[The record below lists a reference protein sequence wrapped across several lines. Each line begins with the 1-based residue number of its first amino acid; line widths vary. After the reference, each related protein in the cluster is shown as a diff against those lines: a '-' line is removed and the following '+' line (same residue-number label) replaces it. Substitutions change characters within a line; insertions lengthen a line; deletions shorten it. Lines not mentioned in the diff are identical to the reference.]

1 MKFDTTMLV
10 AVLAGAAIAGTHA
23 SCANSCSG
31 HGTCGTHDRCTCYPM
46 YEGTDCSLKS
56 CPSGPAFVDG
66 ANAGDVHAYAV
77 CSGRGTCAQ
86 DTGECACNE
95 GFTGYNCGRSVC
107 PNECS
112 GHGTC
117 AFANDIS
124 TAAYGD
130 YDGSMTRSC
139 ICDGYYTGADCS
151 SRQCPRGDDPLTTE
165 IECQGV
171 ASGVQAH
178 EIQEITV
185 TANNML
191 AGEMTLTYTD
201 AYGQAWTTS
210 PIAVGGD
217 NKFDIRLASGDT
229 GSCSLR
235 YSDAIDSA
243 RQSGYDGSTYTDFS
257 STDHFYPS
265 NAAVSLSGTA
275 CNGATAAQMDTILS
289 ENPVASNVHVTK
301 STDITD
307 GAKYEVTVGNLN
319 FQNENT
325 ASEIGQ
331 FSLDGVSGEA
341 LHPLG
346 DHSEDIAR
354 ALTSLPYGVIPS
366 VTVSKVTIKSSDYS
380 SDDVSYGNGVQQKYR
395 VTFSD
400 AANAGDQNLLQCNA
414 AGCNEDG
421 CAPRYEG
428 VNHEKFIST
437 KYHAAQAEGQVTDYR
452 TAIVATGQGGFWLR
466 PWKANKDVADDFT
479 SGTYYMHRDLGNGK
493 TSSATF
499 QFNDDQADIE
509 SALQTIEG
517 WSGIAVSCN
526 SAADS
531 YAKGKGTPGTVGHS
545 ATKHQ
550 FECYVTY
557 PVGYD
562 DGARLPTMTYNN
574 FNGVTKAAAGG
585 ALDFKCV
592 NEICVIEVAAGVKH
606 GTLLLHSNNA
616 GDEPHF
622 ENGNGMVYIEAA
634 SPHSQACTIT
644 STAHTAGQTVT
655 EAATGAVGVVGKTG
669 TTALLIVVT
678 NGIDFSLDA
687 GTVMLNG
694 VSIAKSVCTAAAHA
708 PFTTNTYEIIRTS
721 SDTAANFVVVFS
733 PGQADCASYT
743 ACVDPTSM
751 SADAAQVYESTPL
764 MPMWPDISNSIA
776 LHDTTMRVVLDAM
789 VETEEAI
796 TGTMLTLP
804 IWNIAYGNLGYIQT
818 TLVNSGET
826 TCADVQEQLIK
837 FKDGGVTGFS
847 TTNTPYPSLVDP
859 ADATRSICDCQ
870 KKDNRGIVPYTIT
883 FDITCPA
890 FIANHMYISRKD
902 QAVAGGA
909 GASRTAKITTGAE
922 MMNAIYYF
930 VRDTPPSGI
939 TTKVA
944 VGDTL
949 TILASGAN
957 NNKQFT
963 VKAFV
968 SDGNFGSGQN
978 QVWSTNAAFLGLA
991 NMNSLAAALDTTTN
1005 YRAYGDFVQYA
1016 KVDPAPTSD
1025 YHVLEMKATGQNG
1038 TSFTRT
1044 LESVS
1049 TTTKSIATLTF
1060 YDNVAATV
1068 QSFANALSGTF
1079 QLSYG
1084 GEETAVMQAS
1094 VTAAGMQ
1101 EALAGVSTIG
1111 VAPTVTKSTVGVG
1124 SPSVTWTISFDSK
1137 DGDAKKLTFKY
1148 TDAINSERKTSAV
1161 LGSTS
1166 VALSNTISAAAGAGV
1181 WAAGAKNS
1189 IVMQYTQE
1197 GSTFYDALSTT
1208 AATVHDE
1215 LAADTTV
1222 GTTMDVQAAEDI
1234 YWYLYQESG
1243 AAIADVDAAVC
1254 TGWVVSTGNT
1264 LSKAP
1269 SLIFEFNGEFTAP
1282 VPMCSSATAF
1292 SVLGAYETEIQKL
1305 TGLKTASV
1313 FIGGLGAVVVNANSD
1328 DLFQKHFPWSATH
1341 FGTAVAHMAISLP
1354 IGVDGSSF
1362 RVHAQIDSV
1371 IGWRLMATGE
1381 GTAYTYRARNN
1392 NGRQFTVTQAY
1403 ENKIAGGV
1411 HFSRGAAA
1419 TLAAAHLGTASGV
1432 VASAVAGSA
1441 VGTWNPG
1448 TYYNVRLYPAAGAG
1462 VAHAAVTIKASGIA
1476 KVEITA
1482 GGLLAEAGGG
1492 GTKGVFHIKCDTR
1505 LASGLTDTS
1514 ANNAACAPTHAANN
1528 IIVVTLGTS
1537 ATAALTNILQASLV
1551 VGSVPSAIADAQ
1563 DDCATTQA
1571 VASQGSSFVLA
1582 GNADGA
1588 GTPTTHLITGV
1599 KLNIGCGAGA
1609 AATTVG
1615 GTVVVAGGST
1625 DADGTL
1631 PTTVALLQTTAV
1643 KVETGTNE
1651 NTFTFSKAQLNA
1663 FYYTAG
1669 FYDTTTP
1676 KFFRDGLHE
1685 GLLQGGNSLDHQKMT
1700 IMGGRTGNGHYFQ
1713 EFAAPCG
1720 VDSRQMFGDLNHGV
1734 NGAGYGRMA
1743 AANRQTSSV
1752 VAGAQGDGAT
1762 VTPGLDTIFME
1773 WMPKYSYVGLGF
1785 DQLTVTPAPDEI
1797 VDVISGAASSTK
1809 MVVTYTG
1816 ATGSCSVTE
1825 VDRGTHESSVCS
1837 GRGNCDTATGTCL
1850 CDAGYTLEAC
1860 SEQTVLV

>member
-112 GHGTC
+112 GHGKC

-257 STDHFYPS
+257 STDHHYPS

-341 LHPLG
+341 VHPLG

-366 VTVSKVTIKSSDYS
+366 VTVSKVTVKSSDYA
-380 SDDVSYGNGVQQKYR
+380 SDDVSFGNGVQQKYR

-452 TAIVATGQGGFWLR
+452 TSIVATGQGGFWLR

-479 SGTYYMHRDLGNGK
+479 SGTYYIHRDLGNGK
-493 TSSATF
+493 SSSATF
-499 QFNDDQADIE
+499 QFNDDQAAIE

-562 DGARLPTMTYNN
+562 DGARLPTMTYDN
-574 FNGVTKAAAGG
+574 FNGLTTAAAGG
-585 ALDFKCV
+585 SLDFKCV
-592 NEICVIEVAAGVKH
+592 NEICVIEVASGVKH
-606 GTLLLHSNNA
+606 GTILLSTNNA

-634 SPHSQACTIT
+634 SPHTQLCTIPQ
-644 STAHTAGQTVT
+644 TAVVVGETVT
-655 EAATGAVGVVGKTG
+655 HAGSGAVGTVGKAGG
-669 TTALLIVVT
+669 TVTSLLITVT
-678 NGIDFSLDA
+678 NGIDFPLTGGSLKINGA
-687 GTVMLNG
+687 TVVATSCNAANH
-694 VSIAKSVCTAAAHA
+694 AK
-708 PFTTNTYEIIRTS
+708 FTTGTYEIIRTAS
-721 SDTAANFVVVFS
+721 STDANFVVVFS
-733 PGQADCASYT
+733 PGQADCADYD
-743 ACVDPTSM
+743 ACVNPLDM
-751 SADAAQVYESTPL
+751 SDTLAQVYESTPL

-776 LHDTTMRVVLDAM
+776 LHDTTFRVVLDAQAGTA
-789 VETEEAI
+789 EPLTSTLLTEQ
-796 TGTMLTLP
+796 

-826 TCADVQEQLIK
+826 TCADIQAQLIK
-837 FKDGGVTGFS
+837 FKDGGVSGFS

-902 QAVAGGA
+902 QAVRGAAGS
-909 GASRTAKITTGAE
+909 SRAVKIATGGE
-922 MMNAIYYF
+922 FMNAIYYY

-949 TILASGAN
+949 TVLASGAN

-963 VKAFV
+963 VKSFV
-968 SDGNFGSGQN
+968 TDGNFGSGQN
-978 QVWSTNAAFLGLA
+978 QLWSTNAAFLGMA
-991 NMNSLAAALDTTTN
+991 NINNLAAALDTTTN

-1049 TTTKSIATLTF
+1049 TTTNSIATLTF
-1060 YDNVAATV
+1060 YDNAAG
-1068 QSFANALSGTF
+1068 QSFANSLSGTF
-1079 QLSYG
+1079 QLMYG
-1084 GEETAVMQAS
+1084 DEETAVMQAS
-1094 VTAAGMQ
+1094 VTAKGMQ

-1111 VAPTVTKSTVGVG
+1111 AAPTVTKANSGGTIG
-1124 SPSVTWTISFDSK
+1124 SHSVTWTISFDPK

-1161 LGSTS
+1161 LGSGGA
-1166 VALSNTISAAAGAGV
+1166 ALVNTISAAAGSGV
-1181 WAAGAKNS
+1181 WGAGAKNQ

-1197 GSTFYDALSTT
+1197 GSTFYDAVSTT
-1208 AATVHDE
+1208 AADIHDE

-1222 GTTMDVQAAEDI
+1222 GTTLDVQAAEDI

-1243 AAIADVDAAVC
+1243 AALSDVDAAVC
-1254 TGWVVSTGNT
+1254 AGWVAATGTT
-1264 LSKAP
+1264 LSTAP

-1282 VPMCSSATAF
+1282 VPMCSSTSAFTVFGTYATA
-1292 SVLGAYETEIQKL
+1292 IQGL
-1305 TGLKTASV
+1305 TGLETASV
-1313 FIGGLGAVVVNANSD
+1313 YIAGLGAGVASTASD
-1328 DLFQKHFPWSATH
+1328 TLFQKHFPWSATH
-1341 FGTAVAHMAISLP
+1341 FGTAVAHMAITLP
-1354 IGVDGSSF
+1354 LGVDGSSF
-1362 RVHAQIDSV
+1362 RVHAQIDTK
-1371 IGWRLMATGE
+1371 IGWRLTTAGE

-1392 NGRQFTVTQAY
+1392 NGRKFTVTQAY
-1403 ENKIAGGV
+1403 ENKIGGAV
-1411 HFSRGAAA
+1411 HFSRGVAEVAASPK
-1419 TLAAAHLGTASGV
+1419 GSASGV
-1432 VASAVAGSA
+1432 VTGVSVGSSVTAAGL
-1441 VGTWNPG
+1441 NPG
-1448 TYYNVRLYPAAGAG
+1448 TYYNVKLYHATGIAW
-1462 VAHAAVTIKASGIA
+1462 AAVTVSSSGIA

-1482 GGLLAEAGGG
+1482 GGILV
-1492 GTKGVFHIKCDTR
+1492 TKGLAFTIQCDTR
-1505 LASGLTDTS
+1505 ISSGLDDTS

-1528 IIVVTLGTS
+1528 AITVTTGDAT
-1537 ATAALTNILQASLV
+1537 TAALTNTLQASLI
-1551 VGSVPSAIADAQ
+1551 VGSVPTAIADGANNL
-1563 DDCATTQA
+1563 CGT
-1571 VASQGSSFVLA
+1571 SQ
-1582 GNADGA
+1582 NGA
-1588 GTPTTHLITGV
+1588 GVGLSFATLNFDNPSGGTPATHKIAGV
-1599 KLNIGCGAGA
+1599 KANVGCASGA
-1609 AATTVG
+1609 ADATFAQSII
-1615 GTVVVAGGST
+1615 VAGGST

-1631 PTTVALLQTTAV
+1631 PADISALQLTAL
-1643 KVETGTNE
+1643 KIETAQDV
-1651 NTFTFSKAQLNA
+1651 NTLTFGKGHLNA
-1663 FYYTAG
+1663 FYYQAG

-1685 GLLQGGNSLDHQKMT
+1685 GLQQGGNSLDHQKMT
-1700 IMGGRTGNGHYFQ
+1700 IMGGRTGTGAYYHAL
-1713 EFAAPCG
+1713 AATCG
-1720 VDSRQMFGDLNHGV
+1720 VDDRQMFGDLNHGV
-1734 NGAGYGRMA
+1734 NGEGYGRMA

-1752 VAGAQGDGAT
+1752 VAGSQGDGAS
-1762 VTPGLDTIFME
+1762 VTPALANLFME
-1773 WMPKYSYVGLGF
+1773 WMPKYSYVGRGV
-1785 DQLTVTPAPDEI
+1785 DQLTVTPAPDE
-1797 VDVISGAASSTK
+1797 VLATDTGAAGSTK
-1809 MVVTYTG
+1809 MIVTYTG